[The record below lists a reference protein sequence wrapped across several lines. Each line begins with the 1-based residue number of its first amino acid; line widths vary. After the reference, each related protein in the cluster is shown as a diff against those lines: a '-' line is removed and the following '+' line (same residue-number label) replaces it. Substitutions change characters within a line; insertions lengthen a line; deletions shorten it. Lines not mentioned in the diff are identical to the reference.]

1 MYIENIKMESN
12 VGLKEIGVQSCLHY
26 YSEDI
31 IKIKDLILIIFYWM
45 KIHTEI
51 FSFITFDTKLS
62 LV

>member
-12 VGLKEIGVQSCLHY
+12 VGLKEIGVQSCLYY

-31 IKIKDLILIIFYWM
+31 IKIKDLSLIIFYWM

-51 FSFITFDTKLS
+51 FSFITFDTKP
-62 LV
+62 

>member
-1 MYIENIKMESN
+1 MESN